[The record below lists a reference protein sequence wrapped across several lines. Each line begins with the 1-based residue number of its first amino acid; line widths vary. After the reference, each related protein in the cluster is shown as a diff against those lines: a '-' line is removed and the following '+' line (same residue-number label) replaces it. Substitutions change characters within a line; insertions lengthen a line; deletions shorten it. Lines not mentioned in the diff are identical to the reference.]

1 MRHKI
6 CKWYEFTR
14 LFFVF
19 RVPVGYPRVKNF
31 TRVLLVGKILYTY
44 PYPRVKFH
52 THTLTRRVGYP
63 RVKLSSLF
71 LPWFWI
77 SWPCSYLSPCSYG
90 SYSITS
96 SLAVEGQNSLVECYF
111 LTPFCSTVNPE
122 VLWSFWKKMCSS
134 SMISRIAHKCII
146 PHQGLFLCLSFPSY
160 S

>member
-1 MRHKI
+1 MTIRFTTNNKQNVNVIFNLLVHTI
-6 CKWYEFTR
+6 SLSIYLVHTITRKWDIKFVNDEYTR

-19 RVPVGYPRVKNF
+19 RVPVGYPRVKIF
-31 TRVLLVGKILYTY
+31 TRVLPVGKILYTY

-96 SLAVEGQNSLVECYF
+96 SLAVEGQNSLVEYHF
-111 LTPFCSTVNPE
+111 LTLCSTANPKI
-122 VLWSFWKKMCSS
+122 L
-134 SMISRIAHKCII
+134 
-146 PHQGLFLCLSFPSY
+146 
-160 S
+160 